1 MEIEAN
7 LTTFNATRE
16 GQRKW
21 EVCST
26 QPGEHEQGGDQY
38 DDVVTNKLITLT
50 VTALNES
57 PKLLI
62 GIYDIGTWQ

>member
-16 GQRKW
+16 GQRKL

-26 QPGEHEQGGDQY
+26 QQGGDQY
-38 DDVVTNKLITLT
+38 DDVETID
-50 VTALNES
+50 S
-57 PKLLI
+57 H
-62 GIYDIGTWQ
+62 